1 MLSPSQWRSLLSG
14 RWSGWEDTPLTLGG
28 CRRCTC
34 CSSAADQSL
43 VGRAKLRYSGWE
55 LENSE
60 CCFFFFGTSAV
71 ELSLLVIYHLP
82 VVPEIW
88 GGRGSTC
95 HTHTHTSGWMPSN
108 PPAERLSRAP
118 EFRGTHG
125 ELQNTKVSE
134 RQRVWWHVWIWYRWC
149 RDAEV
154 WWWEVKWWAPRLIV
168 NGLLTELLFVL
179 LQNVSEQD
187 VLCCERMHR
196 YKL

>member
-1 MLSPSQWRSLLSG
+1 MKKPPLWEVIRLGGHALNFGRVQEVHMLLLSC
-14 RWSGWEDTPLTLGG
+14 WSVSCWESKAQIFRVGTWE
-28 CRRCTC
+28 
-34 CSSAADQSL
+34 QSVL
-43 VGRAKLRYSGWE
+43 L
-55 LENSE
+55 
-60 CCFFFFGTSAV
+60 FFFGTSAV

-108 PPAERLSRAP
+108 LPAERLSRAP
-118 EFRGTHG
+118 EFRDTHG